1 MQITKKD
8 TKGDMLQDLTS
19 FEFKSFFDNREI
31 ALSLKW
37 MNYIPFILVEKS
49 WDQCSVRPEAILV

>member
-19 FEFKSFFDNREI
+19 FEFNSFFDYREI

-49 WDQCSVRPEAILV
+49 WDQTETTILV